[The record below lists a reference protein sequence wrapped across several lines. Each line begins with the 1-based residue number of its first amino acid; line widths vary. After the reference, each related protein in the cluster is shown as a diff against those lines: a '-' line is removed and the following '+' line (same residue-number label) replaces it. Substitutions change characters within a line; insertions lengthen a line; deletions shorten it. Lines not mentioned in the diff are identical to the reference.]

1 MNSEALICEICGQ
14 EARGSHYGAVAC
26 RACAAFFRRTG
37 TSKHIKPCSRK
48 KQCKFFKNG
57 FFTCKFCRLQKCF
70 TVGMSSETFQFDRDA
85 YKVREMVQLDR
96 RIPMQYRGAILNRNQ
111 CDLSKCFQ
119 YEISTKNDSGTYSNF
134 QTMDIFL
141 GRSNFIIFC
150 APQSPES
157 SEKFKKNF
165 IDVQFLLDEALT
177 VLHQGSETPLIARNS
192 LGKMAFGFRKIQ
204 NEDQIFENLHKIPEF
219 GKTQTLAQ
227 WEYYILKMTKWLTYF
242 DDFQKL
248 EQSLQKN
255 PKKNLVHVFQ
265 NFQKFSKKNPLLE
278 FPIHLKNLFNFV
290 MSISMKI
297 SNLQSVNFGK
307 IFSFMEIN
315 TEIRLDSL
323 TREMIQ
329 LEPSDIELSFMLSQL
344 CFHYV
349 GKRFQ
354 GEILRISE
362 KFQEILADDLHDYYV
377 NEMKKSNYGRMAQMM
392 RINNQIQKDI
402 IRNREKTD
410 LAILFDVFDL
420 EFSHPEI
427 ITVKP
432 LIERHPDRPL

>member
-96 RIPMQYRGAILNRNQ
+96 RIPM
-111 CDLSKCFQ
+111 
-119 YEISTKNDSGTYSNF
+119 
-134 QTMDIFL
+134 
-141 GRSNFIIFC
+141 
-150 APQSPES
+150 
-157 SEKFKKNF
+157 
-165 IDVQFLLDEALT
+165 
-177 VLHQGSETPLIARNS
+177 GSETPLIARNS

-248 EQSLQKN
+248 EQSLQIKMIQGIWSIWKKLERLAAIAMCIRRKLSEETIRKMKN
-255 PKKNLVHVFQ
+255 GT
-265 NFQKFSKKNPLLE
+265 LLC
-278 FPIHLKNLFNFV
+278 NWNQ
-290 MSISMKI
+290 MKI
-297 SNLQSVNFGK
+297 DMSWCSK
-307 IFSFMEIN
+307 Y
-315 TEIRLDSL
+315 SL
-323 TREMIQ
+323 E
-329 LEPSDIELSFMLSQL
+329 ELKL
-344 CFHYV
+344 
-349 GKRFQ
+349 
-354 GEILRISE
+354 
-362 KFQEILADDLHDYYV
+362 
-377 NEMKKSNYGRMAQMM
+377 
-392 RINNQIQKDI
+392 
-402 IRNREKTD
+402 
-410 LAILFDVFDL
+410 
-420 EFSHPEI
+420 
-427 ITVKP
+427 
-432 LIERHPDRPL
+432 